1 MLQVHSFTF
10 NPFAEHTYVLYDET
24 RTCAIIDPGC
34 ATQQEQ
40 QQLSDF
46 IKAEELQVT
55 HLINTHG
62 HIDHVVGNQYI
73 KHTYQVKLAIHPEE
87 VPVLQFATTY
97 AQSCGFP
104 DYQAAQP
111 DIFLTPTDVVQ
122 VGNMTLTIRH
132 VPGHSPGHIVLYHAA
147 AGICFVGDVLF
158 RHNIG
163 RTDLPGGDR
172 DLLIKSIREQ
182 VLVLDDTTTLY
193 PGHGQLTTVGH
204 EKQAN
209 PYLRV

>member
-1 MLQVHSFTF
+1 MLRVHSFTF
-10 NPFAEHTYVLYDET
+10 NPFAEHTYVIYDET
-24 RTCAIIDPGC
+24 GACAIIDPGC
-34 ATQQEQ
+34 TTQQEQ

-46 IKAEELQVT
+46 IKAQQLQVT

-62 HIDHVVGNQYI
+62 HIDHVVGNEYV
-73 KHTYQVKLAIHPEE
+73 KRTYQVRLSIHPEE
-87 VPVLQFATTY
+87 VPVLQFASTY
-97 AQSCGFP
+97 ASSCGFP

-111 DIFLTPTDVVQ
+111 DIFLTSTDVVQ
-122 VGNMTLTIRH
+122 VGNITLTVRH
-132 VPGHSPGHIVLYHAA
+132 VPGHSPGHIILCHAEA
-147 AGICFVGDVLF
+147 RICFVGDVIF

-209 PYLRV
+209 PYFRA